1 MPVPREEAVHHT
13 LADPHHRTRWV
24 ADVVLGGQDGLVNVL
39 GMVLGLV
46 AAASSTRI
54 ILVAGLSAALS
65 ESVSMAA
72 VAYTSTVA
80 RGELYRS
87 ERARE
92 YRHIETVPHVEQ
104 EEVRSIYARKGFS
117 GDLLERI
124 VTTITSDKDVWV
136 AVMMAEEHGLGD
148 VDRRNSLKSAARVGA
163 ASLVGSLL
171 PLAPF
176 AFLPPRGGAWAVAL
190 TASFLVLFA
199 FGAYKAKVTVGSPLK
214 SGLGLAAI
222 GLASALVG
230 YGVGAVIGATPSV

>member
-1 MPVPREEAVHHT
+1 MTVPREEAVHHT

-92 YRHIETVPHVEQ
+92 YRHIETVPHLEQ

>member
-92 YRHIETVPHVEQ
+92 YRHIETVPHLEQ